1 MCTDDDAINHIEK
14 ELGMTLTIDALVD
27 PTESVIIIINNKLK
41 NDLMTALLK
50 AENIGC
56 LHLKSI
62 LKNPEN
68 YDIRADLIRFF
79 IRAYFTIM
87 WNKSSPLHHKLML
100 EVMAGRHEER
110 AFLEIRTNEACL
122 R

>member
-1 MCTDDDAINHIEK
+1 
-14 ELGMTLTIDALVD
+14 
-27 PTESVIIIINNKLK
+27 
-41 NDLMTALLK
+41 MTALLK

-79 IRAYFTIM
+79 IRSYFTIM